1 MEQPIRILV
10 VDDEVGI
17 REGCRRV
24 LVPQGFVVDTA
35 ENGPAGLRKLRENRY
50 DILLLDIM
58 MPGMSGLEML
68 RQVRQ
73 IDPELIC
80 IIITGYA
87 TVELA
92 VQAIREGAQDF
103 IAKPFTAE
111 LLLQVIHR
119 ELEHRA
125 LRREA
130 ERVRALEEEARELEH
145 RALRREAERVRALE
159 EEARELARAR
169 AELQKLEAV
178 EGRFM
183 LTLVHILRAPVA
195 VLQNSIQL
203 IRKGYVS
210 PEEQMELLG
219 RAEQRAGELLTTLDD
234 LLLLAYLK
242 ERIGFSR
249 AETVSLA
256 EVLEGVLASLK
267 PRADRQGVAL
277 EMEVRDSPQ
286 VRANPD
292 HIRALWSHL
301 VDNAIRYTP
310 SGGRVKVTVEADWER
325 GAAVGTVSD
334 TGIGI
339 PPDEIP
345 RIFEEFYRTEEA
357 KRMQETG
364 TGLGLCI
371 VRQVIEMYEGTI
383 EVDSEVGRGTAFRFT
398 LPLAETGGME

>member
-111 LLLQVIHR
+111 LLLQVIH
-119 ELEHRA
+119 
-125 LRREA
+125 
-130 ERVRALEEEARELEH
+130 RELEH